1 MTPFKAPIEHALA
14 RNTVQLLAG
23 ASANQLTS
31 TGTGFF
37 YQITHPSANHAKV
50 LILTNKHVVR
60 GAAVVRFVLSAAPAI
75 ADLDDSH
82 QPRGRVDHAIV
93 HPLAGNLVE
102 HPDPE
107 IDLCGID
114 ITIPFGRVLQSG
126 QQLRSMAL
134 TSDWLLDAADRKCMP
149 DFQQTLVIGYPN
161 GLWDSFNNMPIAR
174 RGTTA
179 THALARYAG
188 KREFLV
194 DVAAFPGSSGSPVF
208 AYETPMYRLADG
220 SFSPGTKAAL
230 IGVVWGVIE
239 RTVEGEMKAV
249 EIPAALSHIPVLK
262 TSLNLAIALHA
273 DAVLEID
280 EIVFPGIK
288 AVRASKAAI
297 PCASTG
303 LPQ

>member
-1 MTPFKAPIEHALA
+1 MTAFKAPIEHALT
-14 RNTVQLLAG
+14 RNTVQILAG
-23 ASANQLTS
+23 ASADQLTS

-37 YQITHPSANHAKV
+37 YQVTHPSSDLAKV
-50 LILTNKHVVR
+50 LILTNKHVIR
-60 GAAVVRFVLSAAPAI
+60 GAAVVRFVLSAAPTV

-82 QPRGRVDHAIV
+82 QPKGRVDHAVV
-93 HPLAGNLVE
+93 HPLAGNLLE

-114 ITIPFGRVLQSG
+114 ITIPYGHLLQSG
-126 QQLRSMAL
+126 QQLRSMSL
-134 TSDWLLDAADRKCMP
+134 TSDWLLDAADRRSLP
-149 DFQQTLVIGYPN
+149 DIQQTLVIGYPS

-179 THALARYAG
+179 THALAHYAG
-188 KREFLV
+188 KRNFLV
-194 DVAAFPGSSGSPVF
+194 DVAAFPGSSGSPVS

-239 RTVEGEMKAV
+239 RTVEGAMKAIK
-249 EIPAALSHIPVLK
+249 IPAAIGHIPILK

-273 DAVLEID
+273 DAVRDID
-280 EIVFPGIK
+280 EIVFPRITAAKGTR
-288 AVRASKAAI
+288 RAQ
-297 PCASTG
+297 PCAS
-303 LPQ
+303 PDVHR